1 MNQARKPVAV
11 VVGATSKWQSDGRT
25 TRLAH
30 GRAIDDSD
38 IPVGM
43 RWGVGGAIAQ
53 KFAKEGFLVVLT
65 TRRAAN
71 ASALEKAIVEQGGE
85 PMIVELDLV
94 SRESISR
101 AFAAIRQQAG
111 DPDVLV
117 YNAGY
122 LEGRDLPPDKELLE
136 HVPIEIF
143 ETAQH
148 IASRGPFLVAQEV
161 LPGMRKRGAG
171 SFLISNNQFS
181 LRGRKRLT
189 GQSLYYP
196 RVMMRTL
203 AQVLTE
209 EYSEHG
215 VHVANVIIDGL
226 IDSPGT
232 RALPRAQ
239 QHPEAVMNP
248 MKIAEAFYY
257 LHTQDRSCWT
267 HELQLTPYSTKP
279 SVWRGRQLEKGV
291 GSFLGIPIGLALST
305 AAGLR
310 VFVPLLLTG
319 LAARLG
325 YLSLTPSMTWI
336 GSDAALVA
344 FATATV
350 LEVGAYYVPWLDN
363 VLDTVG
369 TPAALTAGV
378 ITTAAGTPAPWPPAR
393 CAPPAVSP

>member
-1 MNQARKPVAV
+1 MSAPRKQVAV
-11 VVGATSKWQSDGRT
+11 VVGATSKWQSDGRN

-30 GRAIDDSD
+30 GKPVDDSHL
-38 IPVGM
+38 PVGV

-65 TRRAAN
+65 TRTAAN
-71 ASALEKAIVEQGGE
+71 ASALEKAIVEQGGQSA
-85 PMIVELDLV
+85 IVELDLV

-101 AFAAIRQQAG
+101 AFATIRERFG
-111 DPDVLV
+111 DPEVLV

-136 HVPIEIF
+136 HVPLDIF

-148 IASRGPFLVAQEV
+148 VASRGPFLVAQEV
-161 LPGMRKRGAG
+161 LPAMRKRGAG
-171 SFLISNNQFS
+171 SFLISNNASS
-181 LRGRKRLT
+181 LRGRKRMT

-215 VHVANVIIDGL
+215 VHVANVVIDGL

-239 QHPEAVMNP
+239 KNPEVVMNP
-248 MKIAEAFYY
+248 VKIAEAFYY

-267 HELQLTPYSTKP
+267 HELQLTPFATKP
-279 SVWRGRQLEKGV
+279 S
-291 GSFLGIPIGLALST
+291 F
-305 AAGLR
+305 
-310 VFVPLLLTG
+310 
-319 LAARLG
+319 
-325 YLSLTPSMTWI
+325 
-336 GSDAALVA
+336 
-344 FATATV
+344 
-350 LEVGAYYVPWLDN
+350 
-363 VLDTVG
+363 
-369 TPAALTAGV
+369 
-378 ITTAAGTPAPWPPAR
+378 
-393 CAPPAVSP
+393 

>member
-1 MNQARKPVAV
+1 MSSTRKPVAV
-11 VVGATSKWQSDGRT
+11 VVGATSKWQADGRN

-30 GRAIDDSD
+30 GTALDDSHL
-38 IPVGM
+38 PVGI
-43 RWGVGGAIAQ
+43 RWGIGGAIAL
-53 KFAKEGFLVVLT
+53 KFAGEGFRVVLT

-71 ASALEKAIVEQGGE
+71 AAALEKAIVEQGGE
-85 PMIVELDLV
+85 SLIVELDLV
-94 SRESISR
+94 SRESISA
-101 AFAAIRQQAG
+101 AFATIRAQAG
-111 DPDVLV
+111 DPEVLV

-136 HVPIEIF
+136 HVPVEIF

-161 LPGMRKRGAG
+161 LPAMRQRGAG

-215 VHVANVIIDGL
+215 VHVANVVIDGL

-239 QHPEAVMNP
+239 KNPEIVMNP
-248 MKIAEAFYY
+248 VKIAEAFYY

-267 HELQLTPYSTKP
+267 HELQLTPFSTKP
-279 SVWRGRQLEKGV
+279 S
-291 GSFLGIPIGLALST
+291 F
-305 AAGLR
+305 
-310 VFVPLLLTG
+310 
-319 LAARLG
+319 
-325 YLSLTPSMTWI
+325 
-336 GSDAALVA
+336 
-344 FATATV
+344 
-350 LEVGAYYVPWLDN
+350 
-363 VLDTVG
+363 
-369 TPAALTAGV
+369 
-378 ITTAAGTPAPWPPAR
+378 
-393 CAPPAVSP
+393 